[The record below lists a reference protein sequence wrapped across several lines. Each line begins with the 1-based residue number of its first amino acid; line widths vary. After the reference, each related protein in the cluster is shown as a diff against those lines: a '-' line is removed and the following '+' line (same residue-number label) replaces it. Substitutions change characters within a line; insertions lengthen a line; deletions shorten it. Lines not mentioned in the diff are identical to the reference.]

1 MFLIKNNIS
10 KFLLS
15 LIFVYIAIV
24 FSINKISFVKNLII
38 GRCRIQ
44 LEDQYGSF
52 KASDSLNKKVSD
64 LSQKIGVDSNLEVRK
79 MNYKALQSLGYYNA
93 FITNPIFLS
102 IFPVDDL
109 YLYASQSF
117 VEDLTEQEQ
126 DFLLGHELVH
136 AKYKDSF
143 YKHFFLILSI
153 LIFAYIFYNF
163 GYLGFRYKNFNSEVL
178 RWSLIL
184 LSFVFFALIGELF
197 FHRYEKNLEVRA
209 DCFSLAKLNTYD
221 GAFKMMERWS
231 KDFKMND
238 HHDWWGLFA
247 THPSLSERKIYCLD
261 LKNKNL

>member
-1 MFLIKNNIS
+1 MFLLKNNIS
-10 KFLLS
+10 KVLFS
-15 LIFVYIAIV
+15 IIFIYILAV
-24 FSINKISFVKNLII
+24 FSINKISFIKNLVVASS
-38 GRCRIQ
+38 RAQ
-44 LEDQYGSF
+44 LEDLYGSQEISSNLSE
-52 KASDSLNKKVSD
+52 KIYN
-64 LSQKIGVDSNLEVRK
+64 LSQKIGISSSLKLKK

-93 FITNPIFLS
+93 FIANPVFLS
-102 IFPVDDL
+102 IFPINDL

-143 YKHFFLILSI
+143 YMHFFMILSV
-153 LIFAYIFYNF
+153 LVFAYIFYNF
-163 GYLGFRYKNFNSEVL
+163 GYLGFRYKNFNSEIL
-178 RWSLIL
+178 RWFLIS
-184 LSFVFFALIGELF
+184 LSFVFFCLVEELLW
-197 FHRYEKNLEVRA
+197 HRYRKALETRA

-221 GAFKMMERWS
+221 GAFKVMERWS

-247 THPSLSERKIYCLD
+247 THPSLAERKIYCLD